1 LLPNGHYT
9 FYKKEKKNT
18 YSMDLNV
25 VNMIAD
31 ASNLLSEVQLALFE
45 ASSSSIK
52 TVKELATKLL
62 PFTTNLSRTVSQIGV
77 VTGKMEGELKI
88 LRSIPAGRTN
98 VSGQESLMEAISE
111 LEERKEKS
119 KNIILFNIP
128 ESTASTQSQKL
139 KDDVELVTTALQRFE
154 AVRADKVAVSRLG
167 KEMVDKTR
175 PVKVV
180 FSDREEARVVLR
192 NNRLLG
198 DGVRARADMTL
209 KQREQLR
216 TLWKEIEDRREKGEE
231 DLTVRFFESVP
242 RIVKT
247 QKNFPKRGAHRPI
260 TRTSVE

>member
-1 LLPNGHYT
+1 
-9 FYKKEKKNT
+9 
-18 YSMDLNV
+18 MDLNV
-25 VNMIAD
+25 VQMIAES
-31 ASNLLSEVQLALFE
+31 SNILSELQLALVD
-45 ASSSSIK
+45 ASSSTIK
-52 TVKELATKLL
+52 TVKELAIKLL
-62 PFTTNLSRTVSQIGV
+62 PWTTNLSKTMSQIGA

-88 LRSIPAGRTN
+88 LRSIPAGRTDM
-98 VSGQESLMEAISE
+98 SGHGSLMEAISE
-111 LEERKEKS
+111 LEERREKS

-139 KDDVELVTTALQRFE
+139 KDDVTLVTTALQKFE
-154 AVRADKVAVSRLG
+154 TVRADKVAVSRLG
-167 KEMVDKTR
+167 REMVDKTR
-175 PVKVV
+175 PVKVI
-180 FSDREEARVVLR
+180 FSDVEEAKVVLR

-209 KQREQLR
+209 KQRDQLK